1 MNRRDDLAVVG
12 LAEVPRF
19 ITGAQNTAGL
29 ANSSAFMAQLAA
41 VTAGQLAPGGRVL
54 SSSVGK
60 TRGYAQPDR
69 GTAVSRNRTGANP
82 CPGAGSTRKMEKLGA
97 APNRLSQRSTRLPR
111 RILECAPTRCR
122 RRHTTASLRAF
133 SRWAA
138 EPHPLA
144 RTSLYERST
153 GLSTAGWVK
162 PCWRD
167 TPGLPPVRSSAFP
180 TTPSIASD
188 LHQAAVLDRI
198 NEPESCS
205 IPKQRRVAVTAMV
218 GDTWL
223 RAVESSVPSLRW
235 YPARTL
241 TEWLTRGADLWG
253 ASHGTERTARLLPQ
267 RAGHL
272 ARKGVS
278 PTGKCWAS
286 ATPRAGRD
294 PPMITDQSGCL
305 CLPDDAGGVAGVRP
319 LGNTPQLIQLSG
331 DDSASAAR
339 QWAYAIRSTALG
351 AKRLDTAGRRRATA
365 GSGVVLTG
373 RW

>member
-29 ANSSAFMAQLAA
+29 ANSSAIMAQLAA

-82 CPGAGSTRKMEKLGA
+82 CPGAGSARKMEKLGA

-253 ASHGTERTARLLPQ
+253 HLTARKERRAYSPKGPVTWPGRASHRQ
-267 RAGHL
+267 
-272 ARKGVS
+272 
-278 PTGKCWAS
+278 AS
-286 ATPRAGRD
+286 AG
-294 PPMITDQSGCL
+294 PPP
-305 CLPDDAGGVAGVRP
+305 LPEQAVIRP
-319 LGNTPQLIQLSG
+319 
-331 DDSASAAR
+331 
-339 QWAYAIRSTALG
+339 
-351 AKRLDTAGRRRATA
+351 
-365 GSGVVLTG
+365 
-373 RW
+373 

>member
-12 LAEVPRF
+12 LAGCHGSLLGRKTPLVWLTPAHHGWCRN
-19 ITGAQNTAGL
+19 G
-29 ANSSAFMAQLAA
+29 
-41 VTAGQLAPGGRVL
+41 GQWPGGRVL
-54 SSSVGK
+54 SSSVGNQ
-60 TRGYAQPDR
+60 RVCP
-69 GTAVSRNRTGANP
+69 TGSWHRCQQDGQSNP
-82 CPGAGSTRKMEKLGA
+82 ARRRRTRKMEKLGA

-253 ASHGTERTARLLPQ
+253 HLTARKERRAYSPKGPVTWPGRASHRQ
-267 RAGHL
+267 
-272 ARKGVS
+272 
-278 PTGKCWAS
+278 AS
-286 ATPRAGRD
+286 AG
-294 PPMITDQSGCL
+294 PPP
-305 CLPDDAGGVAGVRP
+305 LPEQAVIRP
-319 LGNTPQLIQLSG
+319 
-331 DDSASAAR
+331 
-339 QWAYAIRSTALG
+339 
-351 AKRLDTAGRRRATA
+351 
-365 GSGVVLTG
+365 
-373 RW
+373 